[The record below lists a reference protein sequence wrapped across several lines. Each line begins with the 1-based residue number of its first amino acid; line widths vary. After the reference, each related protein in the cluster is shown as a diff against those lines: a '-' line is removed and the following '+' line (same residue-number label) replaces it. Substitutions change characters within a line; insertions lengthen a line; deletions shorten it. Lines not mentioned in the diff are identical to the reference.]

1 MDPKWVLTSIIKSKW
16 MQFFHEVRIYRLLK
30 NAKYFFEKRKTLFR
44 GFWAKMGLNE
54 AIKLNWECKHNMFLD
69 IVTSARV

>member
-1 MDPKWVLTSIIKSKW
+1 MKLGV
-16 MQFFHEVRIYRLLK
+16 YRLLK
-30 NAKYFFEKRKTLFR
+30 NAKYFFEKRKALFR

-54 AIKLNWECKHNMFLD
+54 VIKLNWECKHNMFLD

>member
-1 MDPKWVLTSIIKSKW
+1 
-16 MQFFHEVRIYRLLK
+16 MQFFHEVRGVYRLLK
-30 NAKYFFEKRKTLFR
+30 NAKYFFEKRKALFR

-54 AIKLNWECKHNMFLD
+54 VIKLNWECKHNMFLD